1 MTTTL
6 EDTPVIL
13 RFLYVPDPNDD
24 DDHDDGADDV
34 QLLSDDERRR
44 VAVGVHVGVDELGV
58 QRSKLPL
65 LGGIRGILGY

>member
-34 QLLSDDERRR
+34 QLLSEDERRHA
-44 VAVGVHVGVDELGV
+44 AVSTHAGVDELGG
-58 QRSKLPL
+58 QRSKPPL
-65 LGGIRGILGY
+65 LGGIRGIFGY